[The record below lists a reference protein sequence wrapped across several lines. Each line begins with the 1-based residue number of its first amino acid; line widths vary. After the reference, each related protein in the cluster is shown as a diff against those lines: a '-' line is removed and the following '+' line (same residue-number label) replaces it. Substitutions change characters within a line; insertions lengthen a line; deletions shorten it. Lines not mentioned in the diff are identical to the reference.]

1 MMSSTKISLPLAN
14 APDSLTPAKSHKR
27 QASIG
32 LGIVTHLTEPVM
44 IAPRRESIS
53 KNDTFFDTAASL
65 SNPMKPPPSLSIST
79 KLKNHGYHQHQH
91 HQEPVV
97 GARPTFADRIRSIVL
112 ANRKTAAITPVVER
126 SNSSQKKKNGKPK
139 SSLSSSN
146 SSSSS
151 SSSSSKHVHLS
162 FPEEKIIPL
171 PSPAQPSLTR
181 TNTFTRHSVIT
192 PTLPQQQ
199 QQQQQQQGADTV
211 MGDDESHTPPPSSAI
226 PIISLSPS
234 FSPNKT
240 NVIPPLQEVPMLGDM
255 EDDPTYDCNNNGS
268 INIVREFKFPS
279 PAPTPYDDVDNL
291 LGKHIWKFRIKKLL
305 GVGAFSKVF
314 LAHNME
320 EGGLFAVKMINKERM
335 YQDLRVKSSIEREV
349 GVLKFLNHDRIVQL
363 EATMET
369 ERHLCIVLEYVQ
381 GGELFDFVQHM
392 HNDIHQVGIQSNI
405 DELLIKRLALEL
417 IQVVLWL
424 HEHNI
429 VHRDLKLENILV
441 YFDEETGE
449 PHLKVTD
456 FGLARIVNPQ
466 EPNLTTRCGS
476 EEYAAPEIVQSLGYD
491 GRLTDTWSIGIILFA
506 LLVGYLPFTYDV
518 TKGEKISHLFHRI
531 VMAQVKWPQ
540 NDNISM
546 EAKEVVEQ
554 ILVRNPGKRARLQ
567 QIMLLPWFIA

>member
-1 MMSSTKISLPLAN
+1 MISLPLAN
-14 APDSLTPAKSHKR
+14 APESRTPAKSHKR

-32 LGIVTHLTEPVM
+32 LGIVTHLTEPAV

-53 KNDTFFDTAASL
+53 KNDSFFDTAASL
-65 SNPMKPPPSLSIST
+65 SNTMKPPPSLSIST
-79 KLKNHGYHQHQH
+79 KLKNHCYHHHHHQQQH
-91 HQEPVV
+91 HLETA

-112 ANRKTAAITPVVER
+112 ANRKTAAITPENIV
-126 SNSSQKKKNGKPK
+126 
-139 SSLSSSN
+139 
-146 SSSSS
+146 
-151 SSSSSKHVHLS
+151 
-162 FPEEKIIPL
+162 PL

-181 TNTFTRHSVIT
+181 TNTFTRHAVIT
-192 PTLPQQQ
+192 PTLIQQPDV
-199 QQQQQQQGADTV
+199 DTA
-211 MGDDESHTPPPSSAI
+211 MEEDESHTPPPSSAI

-255 EDDPTYDCNNNGS
+255 EDDPEYYCNNG
-268 INIVREFKFPS
+268 NIVREFKFPS

-291 LGKHIWKFRIKKLL
+291 LGKHIWKFRIKELL

-335 YQDLRVKSSIEREV
+335 YQDLRVKSS
-349 GVLKFLNHDRIVQL
+349 
-363 EATMET
+363 
-369 ERHLCIVLEYVQ
+369 
-381 GGELFDFVQHM
+381 GELFDFVQHM

-441 YFDEETGE
+441 YFDEQTGD
-449 PHLKVTD
+449 PHIKVTD

-466 EPNLTTRCGS
+466 EPKLTTRCGS

-491 GRLTDTWSIGIILFA
+491 GRLTDTWSIGIIVFA

-518 TKGEKISHLFHRI
+518 SKGEKISHLFHRI

-540 NDNISM
+540 NDNISL

-554 ILVRNPGKRARLQ
+554 ILVRNPDKRARLQ
-567 QIMLLPWFIA
+567 QVVLLPWFTT